1 MFAVS
6 LVQFVHLIFTASL
19 VHSRGELAQRFVSQG
34 TGVQQRRDQSSRSFT
49 PMVVTSITSTAS
61 RDVQ

>member
-6 LVQFVHLIFTASL
+6 LVQFVHQILTASL

-34 TGVQQRRDQSSRSFT
+34 TRVQQRRDQSTRSFT
-49 PMVVTSITSTAS
+49 PMVVTSIASTAS